1 MQLSV
6 FNGSFLRSKAKIMK
20 ISRKQIRR
28 IIKEAVENYRSGGAE
43 FSSRAVDMGYQNH
56 SNLSRLYEKIEV
68 CDMRMVAPEKCAA
81 LLRPRE
87 EALFD
92 DFMDVLDQCQ
102 HPECKKLLDYS
113 YEVQSYM

>member
-1 MQLSV
+1 
-6 FNGSFLRSKAKIMK
+6 MK
-20 ISRKQIRR
+20 ITRRQLIR
-28 IIKEAVENYRSGGAE
+28 IIKEAIENYRSGGAE
-43 FSSRAVDMGYQNH
+43 FSSRAVNMGYQNH

-102 HPECKKLLDYS
+102 HSECKKLLDYS

>member
-1 MQLSV
+1 
-6 FNGSFLRSKAKIMK
+6 MK
-20 ISRKQIRR
+20 ITRRQLRK
-28 IIKEAVENYRSGGAE
+28 IIKEEKVKILREMRQYDTGAVE
-43 FSSRAVDMGYQNH
+43 FSSVAMKMGYQNH

-68 CDMRMVAPEKCAA
+68 CDKRMVAPEKCAA

-92 DFMDVLDQCQ
+92 DFMDVLDECR

>member
-1 MQLSV
+1 
-6 FNGSFLRSKAKIMK
+6 MK
-20 ISRKQIRR
+20 ITRAQLRR
-28 IIKEAVENYRSGGAE
+28 IIREEKVRLERRVLIREMQENYRSGGAE
-43 FSSRAVDMGYQNH
+43 FSSRAVDMGYQSH
-56 SNLSRLYEKIEV
+56 SSLSRLYEKIEV
-68 CDMRMVAPEKCAA
+68 CDKRMVAPEKCAA

-92 DFMDVLDQCQ
+92 DFMDVLDECR

>member
-1 MQLSV
+1 
-6 FNGSFLRSKAKIMK
+6 MK
-20 ISRKQIRR
+20 ITRRQLRR
-28 IIKEAVENYRSGGAE
+28 IIKEAIENYRSGGAE
-43 FSSRAVDMGYQNH
+43 FLSRAVDMGYQNH
-56 SNLSRLYEKIEV
+56 SNLSRLYEKIEG

-92 DFMDVLDQCQ
+92 DFMDVLDECR

-113 YEVQSYM
+113 YEVQSYMS